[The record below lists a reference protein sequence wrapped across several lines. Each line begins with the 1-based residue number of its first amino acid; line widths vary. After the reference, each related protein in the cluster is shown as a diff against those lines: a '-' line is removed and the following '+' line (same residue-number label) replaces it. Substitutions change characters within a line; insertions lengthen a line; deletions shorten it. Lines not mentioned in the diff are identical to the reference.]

1 MSKNYKNQIS
11 DFWPQITVLFGKVCK
26 ENGPKSYL
34 RRQKFLKILN
44 LKDRGQWLWII
55 QFFYFIR
62 VKVCWLLVPN
72 RVLNFWWEAKNLCGL
87 ELSKLPH
94 LLFFKSAASSGRLLL
109 GKFPQFGDFWPKNPK
124 NLEFFQN
131 LSEKCN
137 KIVGFRLM
145 PDTIVTD
152 YETGVIPATRA
163 VFHASA
169 HFGCR
174 FHCSQCIYRK
184 TQEIELSCECKTDKK
199 FQDIA
204 RKHFSFAYLPVNEI
218 SMALAYHLEDIQK
231 KSCLAKKTGKL
242 FDDVW
247 NFWFLG
253 PIPMDLWNMFDR
265 PVIIRTTNMCK
276 NWNRCWKD
284 LIGVQKPNF

>member
-11 DFWPQITVLFGKVCK
+11 NFWPQITVLFGKVCK

-72 RVLNFWWEAKNLCGL
+72 RVLNFWWEAKNFCGL
-87 ELSKLPH
+87 EFSKLPH
-94 LLFFKSAASSGRLLL
+94 LLFFKSAASSVRLLL
-109 GKFPQFGDFWPKNPK
+109 GKFPQFEDFWPKNPK
-124 NLEFFQN
+124 NLEFFSKFVWKMQQN
-131 LSEKCN
+131 SRLSLDAQHHSN
-137 KIVGFRLM
+137 RLWNWGNTSNSSSF
-145 PDTIVTD
+145 PC
-152 YETGVIPATRA
+152 
-163 VFHASA
+163 
-169 HFGCR
+169 FGTFWLPVSLFAMHLPKNSR
-174 FHCSQCIYRK
+174 NWTKLRVQNGQK
-184 TQEIELSCECKTDKK
+184 
-199 FQDIA
+199 DIA

-253 PIPMDLWNMFDR
+253 PIPMDLWNKFDR